1 MPTRLVLIAH
11 GATAATRRA
20 AFPLDEPIEAAA
32 RELAETLGPELMPAH
47 RVYTAPELRARET
60 AMALGLAAEP
70 QGLLADLDL
79 GRWRGKTFDAMLTE
93 GPEAI
98 AAWTSDPA
106 SRAHGG
112 ESVDELMAR
121 VKPWLDHQ
129 REAGGKV
136 IAVTHPAVLRAAVTI
151 VIGAPSSS
159 FWRIDIGPLT
169 QVELRGDE
177 RRWTLRSIVG
187 PQ

>member
-1 MPTRLVLIAH
+1 MPTRLLLIAH
-11 GATAATRRA
+11 GATAATRQA

-32 RELAETLGPELMPAH
+32 RELAETLGPKLMPAH
-47 RVYTAPELRARET
+47 RSYAAPELRARET
-60 AMALGLAAEP
+60 AQALGLVAEP
-70 QGLLADLDL
+70 QGLLADLNL
-79 GRWRGKTFDAMLTE
+79 GRWRGKTFDAMLAE
-93 GPEAI
+93 GPTAI

-112 ESVDELMAR
+112 ESVDELVAR
-121 VKPWLDHQ
+121 VRPWLEHQ
-129 REAGGKV
+129 RQAGGKI
-136 IAVTHPAVLRAAVTI
+136 IAVTHPAVLRAAVI
-151 VIGAPSSS
+151 IAIGAPSSS

-177 RRWTLRSIVG
+177 RRWTLRGISG